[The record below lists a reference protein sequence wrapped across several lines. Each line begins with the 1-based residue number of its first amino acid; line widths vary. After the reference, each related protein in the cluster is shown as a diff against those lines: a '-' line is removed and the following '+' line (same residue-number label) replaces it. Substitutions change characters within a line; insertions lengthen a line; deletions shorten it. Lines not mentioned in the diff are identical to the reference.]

1 MGCGACVTFA
11 LVTIRPALRAV
22 HSAHAAA
29 LRSHRPVYAHTSAAA
44 RGQWGRLATRFASR
58 LVRLIVPTQRASQ
71 ISMIALALVPRVAKF
86 VPAVQSEHAHYW
98 YFAVTGR

>member
-1 MGCGACVTFA
+1 MTFG

-58 LVRLIVPTQRASQ
+58 LVRLIVPTRRASQ
-71 ISMIALALVPRVAKF
+71 ISMIAVVPRVAKF
-86 VPAVQSEHAHYW
+86 VPVVQSEHAHYW
-98 YFAVTGR
+98 